1 MNLPKKTL
9 VRFATAGIIYILGAL
24 GVEMLSAPFFNLQGN
39 GDDTFVYLM
48 YQTVEETL
56 ELLGVLIFVYGL
68 TTYIRDQIKDISIK
82 FDKYSLALRI

>member
-1 MNLPKKTL
+1 MAPKLRTS
-9 VRFATAGIIYILGAL
+9 VDTAPGAL
-24 GVEMLSAPFFNLQGN
+24 GVEMLSAPFFNLHGN